1 MGIKDLNAFLL
12 KQTTKS
18 IINGSLRSLSDK
30 KVAIDTSI
38 FLYKFKYKSD
48 NIIPKFFEQINRLRL
63 NKITPIYIFDGKPPI
78 EKQDILQKRKEKK
91 RENKFKIE
99 VLKNK
104 LLEIPPENNEYSGLK
119 DQLTKCETKNISV
132 TYKDIIELKQFLDLS
147 NIQYIQSD
155 GEADL
160 VCSKLCEI
168 GKVDMVLSE
177 DMDILTSHA
186 GILLRNFNI
195 NSNNIIIYNLESIL
209 KELGLSYEDWVR
221 LCILFGCDYL
231 KRIHSVGPVY
241 SYNLIKRLCSDNSS
255 DNSSDNIVQELLKKK
270 NVKIPEN
277 YIEKFEKAY
286 SIFTD
291 YNLKN
296 SNNIEVKDKII
307 LDNKV
312 ALTHFL
318 LEKTGLSIKK
328 INNRINNIYY

>member
-104 LLEIPPENNEYSGLK
+104 LLEIPPENNEYAGLK

-195 NSNNIIIYNLESIL
+195 NSNNIIIYDLESIL

-241 SYNLIKRLCSDNSS
+241 SYNLIKRLCS